1 MKTGNFIRF
10 AVMGLAAAL
19 SLTLSAQ
26 VKVMNQPIPLNGDYS
41 QGVWQDV
48 PERSSFV
55 LLKRSGKTNPGA
67 QTAFK
72 VVADAN
78 NLYLNI
84 RCYENLMNKLRKTS
98 NPTGLWGSDLVEIFL
113 CPSGQPDEY
122 YQFVATAGN
131 LHFNMFY
138 GEAGAIT
145 PDPYSPFWESKV
157 FYGKDHWQ
165 IQIRIPFSAFY
176 MTRNVKWNSTWLL
189 NIARTR
195 TTVKEFSTWSPL
207 TSGFHQPQGFRKL
220 TGFPKRNPAQDVLIA
235 KAEPVIRTFTNG
247 VYSGP
252 LNLTIDANP
261 AAAGKY
267 SLNVEEPGG
276 KSSVH
281 EITLKG
287 GLHKIVVPKVE
298 YLNKVLGKTNLKLT
312 LKSKKT

>member
-1 MKTGNFIRF
+1 MNKWIMTAL
-10 AVMGLAAAL
+10 AVSL
-19 SLTLSAQ
+19 SLSLSAQ
-26 VKVMNQPIPLNGDYS
+26 VKQVKQPIAFDGSFS
-41 QGVWQDV
+41 QGIWQTV
-48 PERSSFV
+48 PEQSGFV
-55 LLKRSGKTNPGA
+55 PLKASGKTRPDA

-72 VVADAN
+72 IAADAD

-84 RCYENLMNKLRKTS
+84 RCYEKRMDELKKTAD
-98 NPTGLWGSDLVEIFL
+98 PAGLWGSDLVEIFL
-113 CPSGQPDEY
+113 SPSGQPDEY
-122 YQFVATAGN
+122 YQFAATAGN

-138 GEAGAIT
+138 GEAGVIT

-165 IQIRIPFSAFY
+165 VQIRIPFSGFY
-176 MTRNVKWNSTWLL
+176 MTRNVKWNSTWLV
-189 NIARTR
+189 NITRTR
-195 TTVKEFSTWSPL
+195 RPVPELSTWSPL
-207 TSGFHQPQGFRKL
+207 TSGFHQPHGFRKF

-235 KAEPVIRTFTNG
+235 RAEPVIRTFTDG

-252 LNLTIDANP
+252 LELTIDANP

-267 SLNVEEPGG
+267 SLSVEEPGG

-298 YLNKVLGKTNLKLT
+298 YLKKVLGKTNLKLT
-312 LKSKKT
+312 LKSKENF